1 MEINLSKDY
10 EEKEKT
16 PLGFEEPD
24 GPTPGFEY
32 EVSHDEGTSFCTQC
46 GQALN
51 GAAFCPHCGHKAG
64 NGGGYQHQHSGST
77 NNSTG
82 YAGYS
87 GTSNM
92 NTANPHNVNYNY
104 QPTASGGK
112 ERSKIV
118 AILLALFTCGILS
131 AIYDGDTGRLIRNI
145 ILTCCGIGGLAIIL
159 EILKISKYT
168 DTYYV

>member
-16 PLGFEEPD
+16 PLGFEEADKPA
-24 GPTPGFEY
+24 PGFEY
-32 EVSHDEGTSFCTQC
+32 EVSNDQSSSFCTQC

-64 NGGGYQHQHSGST
+64 NGGYQHQQSI
-77 NNSTG
+77 NANSTSG
-82 YAGYS
+82 YAGYT

-92 NTANPHNVNYNY
+92 NSSNPHNVNYNY
-104 QPTASGGK
+104 QPAAAGGK

-118 AILLALFTCGILS
+118 AILLAVFSCGILS
-131 AIYDGDTGRLIRNI
+131 ALYDGDTGRLIRNI
-145 ILTCCGIGGLAIIL
+145 ILTCCGIGGLAMVL
-159 EILKISKYT
+159 DILKIVKYS